1 MQHHGKPITK
11 QKQTFSLL
19 SDIDVEKTCFVTVKL
34 NLLIIVLV
42 FLSFINTFLE
52 PAVSRCS
59 SKQVLLKFCPVNIA
73 RFLKEQLYYRSPQL
87 ATSVFF

>member
-19 SDIDVEKTCFVTVKL
+19 SDIDVEKTYFVTVKL

-59 SKQVLLKFCPVNIA
+59 SKQVLLKFLQHSE
-73 RFLKEQLYYRSPQL
+73 LKRDSDAGILL
-87 ATSVFF
+87 FVL

>member
-19 SDIDVEKTCFVTVKL
+19 SDIDVEKTYFVTVKL

-59 SKQVLLKFCPVNIA
+59 SNQVLLKFLQHSE
-73 RFLKEQLYYRSPQL
+73 LKRDSDAGILL
-87 ATSVFF
+87 FVL